1 MSIKVML
8 AVADGSEDIETVTV
22 SDVLR
27 RAGIEVVLVSV
38 MPQRQITCA
47 RGIQL
52 RADALMA
59 DVMEQHWDAIVLPG
73 GLPGAEHLAD
83 CAALI
88 ALLREQQA
96 AGRLIG
102 AICAAPALVLARHGL
117 LKGYKATAFPGC
129 EEALRQGGALQV
141 LGDVVTDRRMVTSR
155 GPATAMAFALQLVR
169 LLASEQQAD
178 QVGKALLFFP

>member
-38 MPQRQITCA
+38 MPQRQIPRA

-59 DVMEQHWDAIVLPG
+59 DVLGQHWDAIVLPG
-73 GLPGAEHLAD
+73 GLARADRLA
-83 CAALI
+83 ARPALI
-88 ALLREQQA
+88 APPRARQA
-96 AGRLIG
+96 GGRRPG
-102 AICAAPALVLARHGL
+102 ARGGAPA
-117 LKGYKATAFPGC
+117 
-129 EEALRQGGALQV
+129 
-141 LGDVVTDRRMVTSR
+141 
-155 GPATAMAFALQLVR
+155 
-169 LLASEQQAD
+169 
-178 QVGKALLFFP
+178 

>member
-47 RGIQL
+47 RDIQL

-59 DVMEQHWDAIVLPG
+59 DVMEQHWDAIVLTG
-73 GLPGAEHLAD
+73 GLPGAGHLVD
-83 CAALI
+83 CALLI
-88 ALLREQQA
+88 ALLREQEA
-96 AGRLIG
+96 VGRLFG
-102 AICAAPALVLARHGL
+102 ASCAAPALVLVRHGL
-117 LKGYKATAFPGC
+117 RRCYYASGFPGC
-129 EEALRQGGALQV
+129 EEAWRQGGALQV
-141 LGDVVTDRRMVTSR
+141 LGHVVTDRRMV
-155 GPATAMAFALQLVR
+155 
-169 LLASEQQAD
+169 
-178 QVGKALLFFP
+178 

>member
-1 MSIKVML
+1 MGIRVML

-47 RGIQL
+47 RGLQL

-59 DVMEQHWDAIVLPG
+59 DVMEQSWDAIVLPG
-73 GLPGAEHLAD
+73 GMPGSEHLAD

-88 ALLREQQA
+88 ALLRQQLA
-96 AGRLIG
+96 NDRVVG
-102 AICAAPALVLARHGL
+102 AICAAPAVVLARHGL
-117 LKGYKATAFPGC
+117 LQGRKATAFPGF
-129 EEALRQGGALQV
+129 EEALQQCGAQLI
-141 LGDVVTDRRMVTSR
+141 LGDVVTDQHLITSR

-169 LLASEQQAD
+169 QLAGDAKAM
-178 QVGKALLFFP
+178 QVANHLLFMP